1 MFWVIIETK
10 TYLRTTLSAKSV
22 FEVILTLLVFAAV
35 RRIMGVTYLIEE
47 Q

>member
-1 MFWVIIETK
+1 MFWMATETK
-10 TYLRTTLSAKSV
+10 TSLRSTLSAKSV
-22 FEVILTLLVFAAV
+22 FEVILTLQVLAAV